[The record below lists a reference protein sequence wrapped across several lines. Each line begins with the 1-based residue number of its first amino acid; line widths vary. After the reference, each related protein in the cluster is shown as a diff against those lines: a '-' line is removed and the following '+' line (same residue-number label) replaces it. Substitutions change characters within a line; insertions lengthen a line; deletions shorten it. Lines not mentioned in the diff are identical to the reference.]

1 MEKSKLKE
9 ILEQHK
15 LWVDGKGGKR
25 ANLGYA
31 NLSRANLKDANLSR
45 ANLSGAILKGA
56 YLRDAYLEGANLTGA
71 DLINADLEGA
81 DLEYANLQ
89 GADLRVANLRGANL
103 YNADLRGANL
113 RDANLE
119 DVGFTLANLRDANI
133 TGANITITFFENAL
147 LDSIIGLPDVSWI
160 IPGCLVRLYKF
171 RQHFFVTKENKLRNL
186 NFAQDS
192 FGFFIQNNVEEKTF
206 DMLVEDRVIRNIP
219 DWVKYS
225 GLKQIES
232 V

>member
-1 MEKSKLKE
+1 MEASKLKE

-15 LWVDGKGGKR
+15 LWLDGKGGER
-25 ANLGYA
+25 ANLTGAKLYGADLTRA
-31 NLSRANLKDANLSR
+31 NLTDANLYGANLKDAILR
-45 ANLSGAILKGA
+45 GANLWGANLGGA
-56 YLRDAYLEGANLTGA
+56 DLEGANL
-71 DLINADLEGA
+71 
-81 DLEYANLQ
+81 Y
-89 GADLRVANLRGANL
+89 R
-103 YNADLRGANL
+103 ADLRGAIL

-119 DVGFTLANLRDANI
+119 DVSFINANL
-133 TGANITITFFENAL
+133 TGANLTGANLTITHFQNAS

>member
-1 MEKSKLKE
+1 MEASKLKQV
-9 ILEQHK
+9 LDQHK
-15 LWVDGKGGKR
+15 LWLETNGVQGTR
-25 ANLGYA
+25 ANLRGA
-31 NLSRANLKDANLSR
+31 NLEGANLEGANLEG
-45 ANLSGAILKGA
+45 ANLSGED
-56 YLRDAYLEGANLTGA
+56 LRYANLTGA
-71 DLINADLEGA
+71 DLRHVNLY
-81 DLEYANLQ
+81 YANLT
-89 GADLRVANLRGANL
+89 GAILRDAKLNGANL
-103 YNADLRGANL
+103 YNADLRGAIL
-113 RDANLE
+113 EDANLE
-119 DVGFTLANLRDANI
+119 DVSFINANL
-133 TGANITITFFENAL
+133 TGANLTGANLTITHFQNAS

-192 FGFFIQNNVEEKTF
+192 FGFFIQNNVAEETF

>member
-1 MEKSKLKE
+1 MEASKLKE
-9 ILEQHK
+9 ILEQHR
-15 LWVDGKGGKR
+15 LWLETNEVQGERADLR
-25 ANLGYA
+25 FANLEGA
-31 NLSRANLKDANLSR
+31 NLEGAILRD
-45 ANLSGAILKGA
+45 ANLSGA
-56 YLRDAYLEGANLTGA
+56 NLY
-71 DLINADLEGA
+71 NAD
-81 DLEYANLQ
+81 
-89 GADLRVANLRGANL
+89 LRGANL

-113 RDANLE
+113 EDANLE
-119 DVGFTLANLRDANI
+119 DVSFINADLRDANI
-133 TGANITITFFENAL
+133 TGANITITFFEKAS

-219 DWVKYS
+219 DWVKYT
-225 GLKQIES
+225 GMKQVASES